1 MNTAN
6 GLLLEMLS
14 VLENV
19 APASVGFVANTSAP
33 LPVSSE
39 ITLAN
44 CADVVAA
51 NCASVPVVSAN
62 VVPHVIPVPLVYFS
76 ALFDVLQLGIANA
89 VGLAL
94 DPVAFA
100 RIVFAAIAAMP
111 LTPIPPHAGE
121 LDEPVETI
129 AWPADEPAGFSNW
142 TGV

>member
-1 MNTAN
+1 M
-6 GLLLEMLS
+6 
-14 VLENV
+14 
-19 APASVGFVANTSAP
+19 
-33 LPVSSE
+33 
-39 ITLAN
+39 
-44 CADVVAA
+44 
-51 NCASVPVVSAN
+51 PVVKAN
-62 VVPHVIPVPLVYFS
+62 VVPHEMPVPLVYFS

-142 TGV
+142 TGVYVTPKANAERRAQSAPMKIRFILVPITWMGWMRQDVPACGE